1 MKNKNDFEEIIQGIE
16 NKSIKHLSKA
26 ITISESKKKVDSK
39 LNEQIIDYFYK
50 KIYKSNNKYNH
61 NCKKIG
67 ITGAPGVGKSTFIE
81 TFGLSLCEKGHKVAV
96 LAIDPSSSLTKGSIL
111 GDKTRMYELSIHE
124 NSFIRPSP
132 TSGTLGGVNA
142 KTREAILLCE
152 AAGFDYVIIE
162 TVGVGQSEIE
172 VRDLTDFFILLV
184 LPNGGDDLQGIKK
197 GIVEMSDLI
206 LINKADGANLNQ
218 AKLTLSEYS
227 SILSM
232 LKNTESNWN
241 RKINKCSAL
250 EKNNFDYIFATIDEY
265 YQDSNI
271 INYLNKMQN
280 RHYLEWARAIYLNKL
295 IDNANE
301 FWDKNINLID
311 NSNLSENSYKSNTT
325 TPIQLSNIVIELY
338 LKDK

>member
-1 MKNKNDFEEIIQGIE
+1 
-16 NKSIKHLSKA
+16 
-26 ITISESKKKVDSK
+26 
-39 LNEQIIDYFYK
+39 
-50 KIYKSNNKYNH
+50 
-61 NCKKIG
+61 
-67 ITGAPGVGKSTFIE
+67 
-81 TFGLSLCEKGHKVAV
+81 
-96 LAIDPSSSLTKGSIL
+96 
-111 GDKTRMYELSIHE
+111 
-124 NSFIRPSP
+124 
-132 TSGTLGGVNA
+132 
-142 KTREAILLCE
+142 
-152 AAGFDYVIIE
+152 
-162 TVGVGQSEIE
+162 
-172 VRDLTDFFILLV
+172 V

-311 NSNLSENSYKSNTT
+311 NSNLTDNSNKSNSI
-325 TPIQLSNIVIELY
+325 TPIQLSNIVIDLY